1 MHQQNCPPYS
11 TTHSDASQ
19 SAGKRPSSIST
30 CPHAGAKTND
40 KSWQGLYS
48 SLNGWRAPAFRFAD
62 KVRVEA
68 PYISGFTTFSPT
80 ALGWQTSAQP
90 AHGDRW
96 LALGTREGIEVRH
109 LHQAC
114 HAHPTSWLPGA
125 LMEGGCMRTGWVH
138 DHCRCACQINTIDP
152 CQEGAT
158 DAVLARFTGEVA
170 GGPLSL
176 AALPNNALVSGGAHD
191 GTLTFFKVEGAAIR
205 QSVILA
211 ALMCVLACSCGR
223 CRKSARFHPSIQSGR
238 YASSMPV
245 HHVLATCKG
254 TARAGERP

>member
-1 MHQQNCPPYS
+1 M
-11 TTHSDASQ
+11 
-19 SAGKRPSSIST
+19 
-30 CPHAGAKTND
+30 
-40 KSWQGLYS
+40 
-48 SLNGWRAPAFRFAD
+48 
-62 KVRVEA
+62 EA

-125 LMEGGCMRTGWVH
+125 LMEGECMRTGWVH

-223 CRKSARFHPSIQSGR
+223 CRKSARFTHQYSLAVMPAACLYIMSLRLARVLRERVSGLDLDR
-238 YASSMPV
+238 AAQTAVRGLASVPG
-245 HHVLATCKG
+245 LAQTLRH
-254 TARAGERP
+254 A